1 MSEKYIR
8 QNKNSCLV
16 VKNSKTYA
24 KIAGLEDAIFIR
36 DFLIENDW
44 DLSKTPEVIK
54 KDDNYCVLTVYEDKI
69 YLLAKY
75 RKMPGEKTVSKL
87 IKKHE
92 RNPNNSR
99 YGLNI
104 TRIFD
109 TFVIKKQIA
118 GDDYIFGYY
127 DNLED
132 AEFVRNFLLDND
144 WDVSR
149 FEDISYCEDTG
160 EYKVVKVIDD
170 MVYVLDSFYSDN
182 IDLERC
188 LEEFL
193 TKIYKHKNGLA
204 NYPHLDLL
212 KDKIPQLEDDFN
224 VKVRDDYWDLG
235 NGDGDALNQIIFTLT
250 PLQQSIY
257 DSIGE
262 SASFED
268 IKKALIRYKTKNFDE
283 KLNRNLEDLIDKK
296 LVVRDGDLYKKV
308 KE

>member
-8 QNKNSCLV
+8 ENKNYCLV

-24 KIAGLEDAIFIR
+24 KIANLEDAIFIR
-36 DFLIENDW
+36 DFLIEKDW
-44 DLSKTPEVIK
+44 NLSKTPEVIK

-69 YLLAKY
+69 YMLAKY
-75 RKMPGEKTVSKL
+75 RKKPDKNTISKL
-87 IKKHE
+87 VKKHK
-92 RNPNNSR
+92 RNPNNSK

-104 TRIFD
+104 SKVFD

-149 FEDISYCEDTG
+149 FEDINYCEDTG

-235 NGDGDALNQIIFTLT
+235 NADADALNHIIFTLT